1 MEQILSGYCPGRC
14 FDLIRSAET
23 RISKPRCWDSK
34 LRNRIHSLSA
44 LAGKRKGRDLMTVFD
59 SEPESDYV
67 LEQLQ
72 KFRL

>member
-1 MEQILSGYCPGRC
+1 MLELGATKQ
-14 FDLIRSAET
+14 DLT
-23 RISKPRCWDSK
+23 
-34 LRNRIHSLSA
+34 HSLSA
-44 LAGKRKGRDLMTVFD
+44 LAGKRKGRDLVTVFD